1 MARKSRKMFRS
12 PKLARRQARKRRS
25 KKLRANLQ
33 RNGNM
38 RISIL
43 KSLKNITAQLIDSST
58 GVVALT
64 ISTQQKSFK
73 GISGGNIEA
82 AKKVGDEVAKKVL
95 DLGYKKVTFDRS
107 GYKYH
112 GRVKALADAAR
123 DGGLE
128 F

>member
-1 MARKSRKMFRS
+1 MSKEI
-12 PKLARRQARKRRS
+12 ARKRRS

-33 RNGNM
+33 RSGKM
-38 RISIL
+38 RISIS
-43 KSLKNITAQLIDSST
+43 KSLKNITAQLIVSST
-58 GVVALT
+58 GVVVLT

-73 GISGGNIEA
+73 GVSGGNVEA

>member
-1 MARKSRKMFRS
+1 MINEKIILGIDPGTTIMGYG
-12 PKLARRQARKRRS
+12 LIHVHG
-25 KKLRANLQ
+25 KKFE
-33 RNGNM
+33 
-38 RISIL
+38 
-43 KSLKNITAQLIDSST
+43 LKNMTAQLIDSST

-73 GISGGNIEA
+73 GISGGNVEA

-95 DLGYKKVTFDRS
+95 ALGHKKVTFDRS